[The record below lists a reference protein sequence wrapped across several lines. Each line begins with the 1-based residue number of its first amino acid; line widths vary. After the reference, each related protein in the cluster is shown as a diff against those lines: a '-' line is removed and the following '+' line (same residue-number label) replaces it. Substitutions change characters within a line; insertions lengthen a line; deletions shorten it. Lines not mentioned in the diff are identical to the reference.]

1 MLKFQT
7 VVAVFSIVLSLD
19 SILERSFHLLRLSCP
34 SDNSQKCRR
43 ILRKE
48 GTSDISSLS
57 VGGLHQMNISL
68 PAEFKTYIQGDY
80 IFLILSLHHKV
91 EGIEIVNCLIIQ
103 TDEQSENICKIFRKL
118 AIILI

>member
-57 VGGLHQMNISL
+57 VGGLHQVNISL
-68 PAEFKTYIQGDY
+68 PAEFKTYIQRGLYFSDFIASPQSRRY
-80 IFLILSLHHKV
+80 R
-91 EGIEIVNCLIIQ
+91 NC
-103 TDEQSENICKIFRKL
+103 KL
-118 AIILI
+118 FNNSN